1 MFSNFFLINVPNR
14 LSNYF
19 FNKTQDGKLLMF
31 TNDMIVIFAFIL
43 IKSVEV
49 SQEIEVRGFPF
60 LTLGGIINNY
70 G

>member
-1 MFSNFFLINVPNR
+1 
-14 LSNYF
+14 
-19 FNKTQDGKLLMF
+19 MF

-49 SQEIEVRGFPF
+49 SQEIEARGFPF
-60 LTLGGIINNY
+60 LTLGGISNNY